1 MLCQY
6 PNYEF
11 FIHSDVDNNPEYD
24 DVYQCDIDAEEKYFD
39 SESPENV
46 PELEKVEDDEFDKFM
61 KDIDYEVK
69 TENLAESL
77 RKLDSSGS

>member
-1 MLCQY
+1 M
-6 PNYEF
+6 
-11 FIHSDVDNNPEYD
+11 DNNPEYD

-46 PELEKVEDDEFDKFM
+46 IPEPLKTEDDEFEKFM

-77 RKLDSSGS
+77 RKLDSSDS